1 MGEDDKLLNVI
12 EKAIEIAR
20 ANIEIEDDMNE
31 VADDLKE
38 EVSYTLVNDEEIRE
52 KALKKVIDNND
63 L

>member
-52 KALKKVIDNND
+52 KALKKVIGNND